1 MKVLVFS
8 FFLSLLSFS
17 YLQAEPATKEDIKII
32 LDQMD
37 KRFEQVD
44 KRFEQVD
51 KRFEQIDK
59 RFEQV
64 DKRFDQLMWIIAL
77 WIPIAFGIVFYILRR
92 IHAQE
97 DRVYDIVRDR
107 FEIRETPE
115 VLIHMLEKANPN
127 QRKRIRELIKS

>member
-1 MKVLVFS
+1 MKVLVFG
-8 FFLSLLSFS
+8 FLLSVFSFS

-44 KRFEQVD
+44 KRFEQFD

-92 IHAQE
+92 LHAQE

-107 FEIRETPE
+107 SEIRESPV
-115 VLIHMLEKANPN
+115 VLIHMLENANAN